1 MAYTPSLSIC
11 EKNHCSDILLTD
23 SRGLY
28 DATLNPF
35 GWNGGSNPTN
45 STITSATV
53 SVLLPNQTIA
63 VDLDVTTAV
72 TSATILNYQSIFN
85 LGTYS
90 TSDLNTSGKL
100 PDGIYTFTY
109 TIVSSG
115 TTYTS
120 SYKTYLFC
128 QTRCCVDKLLA
139 EIPNRMT
146 DVTYINNVE
155 TANAF
160 LLAASKSAFSCGKF
174 TETAKLVEAAKKIC
188 NFYNKTCC

>member
-1 MAYTPSLSIC
+1 
-11 EKNHCSDILLTD
+11 
-23 SRGLY
+23 LY
-28 DATLNPF
+28 DSTLNPD

-53 SVLLPNQTIA
+53 SVLLPNTTTA
-63 VDLDVTTAV
+63 VDLDVTASV

-90 TSDLNTSGKL
+90 ATDLGTTGKL

-109 TIVSSG
+109 TIVDGSD
-115 TTYTS
+115 TYTS

-146 DVTYINNVE
+146 DLTFINNVE
-155 TANAF
+155 QANAF
-160 LLAASKSAFSCGKF
+160 LLSASKSAFSCGKF
-174 TETAKLVEAAKKIC
+174 TETQKLVEQAKKIC

>member
-28 DATLNPF
+28 DSTLNPN
-35 GWNGGSNPTN
+35 GWNGGSSPTN

-53 SVLLPNQTIA
+53 SVLLPNASLA
-63 VDLDVTTAV
+63 VDLDVTASV
-72 TSATILNYQSIFN
+72 TSATILNYQSIFD

-90 TSDLNTSGKL
+90 TTDLSSSGKL

-109 TIVSSG
+109 TIVDGSD
-115 TTYTS
+115 TYVS
-120 SYKTYLFC
+120 SYKTFLFC

-139 EIPNRMT
+139 LIPERMT
-146 DVTYINNVE
+146 DITFINNVE
-155 TANAF
+155 MANAF
-160 LLAASKSAFSCGKF
+160 LLSASKSAFSCGKF
-174 TETAKLVEAAKKIC
+174 TETQKLVDAAKKIC

>member
-1 MAYTPSLSIC
+1 MAFTPKLSIC

-23 SRGLY
+23 STGLY
-28 DATLNPF
+28 DSTLNPF

-45 STITSATV
+45 SGITSAVV
-53 SVLLPNQTIA
+53 SVLLPNAPLA
-63 VDLDVTTAV
+63 VDLDVTASV

-90 TSDLNTSGKL
+90 ATDFGTTGKL

-109 TIVSSG
+109 TIVDNSV
-115 TTYTS
+115 TYTS
-120 SYKTYLFC
+120 SFKTFLFC
-128 QTRCCVDKLLA
+128 QTRCCVDNLLA
-139 EIPNRMT
+139 LIPERMT
-146 DVTYINNVE
+146 DTTFINNVE
-155 TANAF
+155 MANAF

-174 TETAKLVEAAKKIC
+174 TETAKLVESAKKIC

>member
-11 EKNHCSDILLTD
+11 EKNHCSDVLLTD

-28 DATLNPF
+28 DSTLNPD

-53 SVLLPNQTIA
+53 SVLLPNTTTA
-63 VDLDVTTAV
+63 VDLDVTASV

-90 TSDLNTSGKL
+90 ATDLGTTGKL

-109 TIVSSG
+109 TIVDGSD
-115 TTYTS
+115 TYTS

-146 DVTYINNVE
+146 DQTFINNVE
-155 TANAF
+155 QANAF
-160 LLAASKSAFSCGKF
+160 LLSASKSAFSCGKF
-174 TETAKLVEAAKKIC
+174 TETQKLVEQAKKIC

>member
-11 EKNHCSDILLTD
+11 EKNHCSDVLLTD

-28 DATLNPF
+28 DSTLNPD

-53 SVLLPNQTIA
+53 SVLLPNTTTA
-63 VDLDVTTAV
+63 VDLDVTASV
-72 TSATILNYQSIFN
+72 TSATINNYQSIFN

-90 TSDLNTSGKL
+90 ATDLGTTGKL

-109 TIVSSG
+109 TIVDGSD
-115 TTYTS
+115 TYTS

-146 DVTYINNVE
+146 DLTFINNVE
-155 TANAF
+155 MANAF
-160 LLAASKSAFSCGKF
+160 LLSASKSAFSCGKF
-174 TETAKLVEAAKKIC
+174 TETQKLVEQAKKIC